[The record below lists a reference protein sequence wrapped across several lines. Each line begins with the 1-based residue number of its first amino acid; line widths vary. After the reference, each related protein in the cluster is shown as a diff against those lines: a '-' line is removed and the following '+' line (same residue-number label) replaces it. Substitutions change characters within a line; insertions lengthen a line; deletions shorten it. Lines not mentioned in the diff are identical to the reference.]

1 MVFFRIV
8 CQYFTSD
15 AVFYAFGRSS
25 FGLFVNTLRLMPYFI
40 RSDGLL
46 SGTIFFQVVCERFTP
61 DTTFY
66 AFGRSS
72 FTLCVNALRVIL
84 HFMRS
89 DGVLSGY
96 V

>member
-1 MVFFRIV
+1 
-8 CQYFTSD
+8 
-15 AVFYAFGRSS
+15 
-25 FGLFVNTLRLMPYFI
+25 MPYFI

-61 DTTFY
+61 DATFY

-72 FTLCVNALRVIL
+72 FTLCVNALRLIL

-96 V
+96 MSMLYA